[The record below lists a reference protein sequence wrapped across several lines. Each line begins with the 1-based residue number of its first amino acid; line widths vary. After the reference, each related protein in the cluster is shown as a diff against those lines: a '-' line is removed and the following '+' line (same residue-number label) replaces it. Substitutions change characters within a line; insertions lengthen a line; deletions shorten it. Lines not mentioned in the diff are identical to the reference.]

1 MRTQIKTDQE
11 LVQNYLA
18 GNQAALEQLIN
29 RHKDKVYT
37 SILMFTKDQYLAEDL
52 FQDTFIKAIDKM
64 QGGKYTEEGKFLPWI
79 MRMAYNIC
87 IDHYRKT
94 KRAPKIATA
103 DGFDI
108 FDILPFHEESA
119 EDKMM
124 LDQSKSKVRQLLN
137 ELPEEHRE
145 VVLLRHYYDFSFKEI
160 SELTGVSIN
169 TALGRMRYALI
180 NLRKIVEERKIAL

>member
-18 GNQAALEQLIN
+18 GNQAPLEQLIN

-124 LDQSKSKVRQLLN
+124 LDQSKSKVRKLLN
-137 ELPEEHRE
+137 ELPEEQRE

>member
-124 LDQSKSKVRQLLN
+124 LDQSKSKVRKLLN
-137 ELPEEHRE
+137 ELPEEQRE